1 MAGVLKACRPPI
13 NWGVVLKGLMSKSC
27 NVVLA
32 LRGSSGFADI
42 AGCASRF
49 GSCKELLG
57 DLMIW
62 VALVLRS
69 KLHSGGCC
77 LSDQVLFGQELAR
90 SKWLPR
96 SKLDQ
101 AEYSQF

>member
-1 MAGVLKACRPPI
+1 MVVALKACRPPI
-13 NWGVVLKGLMSKSC
+13 NWYVVLKGLMSKSC
-27 NVVLA
+27 NTLLA

-42 AGCASRF
+42 AGCGSRF
-49 GSCKELLG
+49 GSRKKLPG

-62 VALVLRS
+62 AALILRS
-69 KLHSGGCC
+69 KLHSGRCC
-77 LSDQVLFGQELAR
+77 LSDKVLFGQELAR
-90 SKWLPR
+90 SKWSPR